1 MSESILVIDFFYKAI
16 VLFAKESISI
26 YFCPLNNVTC

>member
-16 VLFAKESISI
+16 VLFAKESGST

>member
-1 MSESILVIDFFYKAI
+1 MIESALVIDFFYKSI
-16 VLFAKESISI
+16 VLFAKESVFI

>member
-1 MSESILVIDFFYKAI
+1 MIESILVIDFFFKAI
-16 VLFAKESISI
+16 VLFAKESVFI

>member
-1 MSESILVIDFFYKAI
+1 MSESISVIDFFYKAI
-16 VLFAKESISI
+16 VLFAKESVSI

>member
-16 VLFAKESISI
+16 VLFVKESSFT
-26 YFCPLNNVTC
+26 YFCGLNNISC

>member
-1 MSESILVIDFFYKAI
+1 MSESILVVDFFYKAI
-16 VLFAKESISI
+16 VLFAKESVSI